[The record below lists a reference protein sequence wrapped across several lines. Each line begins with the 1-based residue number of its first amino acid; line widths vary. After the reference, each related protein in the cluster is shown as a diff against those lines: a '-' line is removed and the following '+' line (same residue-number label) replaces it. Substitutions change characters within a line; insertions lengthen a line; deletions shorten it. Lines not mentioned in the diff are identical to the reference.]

1 VHHRSSIFHSAF
13 EEPISSEN
21 ARALILA
28 LRSASGSRRIQENPK
43 RNRYPMVSVALAGDW
58 SVEAKRSKRHAS
70 ALAADAD

>member
-1 VHHRSSIFHSAF
+1 MHHRSSIFHSAF
-13 EEPISSEN
+13 EPISSEN